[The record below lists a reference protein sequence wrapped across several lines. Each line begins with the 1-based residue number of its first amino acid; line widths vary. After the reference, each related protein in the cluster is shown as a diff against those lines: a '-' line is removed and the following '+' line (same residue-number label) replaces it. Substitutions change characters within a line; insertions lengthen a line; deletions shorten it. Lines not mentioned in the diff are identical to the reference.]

1 MSSKKG
7 LNAGA
12 YTPQTPD
19 KPYEPYVASGEL
31 RAEFSIKAVSLG
43 IVFGIVFGA
52 ANAYLGLVAGL
63 TISTSIPIAVM
74 TVAAFR
80 ILQGLGRRGDILE
93 ANISQTVGSASSS
106 LASGIIF
113 TLRRDDRRA
122 FHDTSEEIPYRQR
135 ARQAPLSRGN
145 GLRRG
150 PGGQ

>member
-7 LNAGA
+7 LNSGA
-12 YTPQTPD
+12 YTPQTPE
-19 KPYEPYVASGEL
+19 KPYEPYVASDEL
-31 RAEFSIKAVSLG
+31 RAEFSVKAVSLG
-43 IVFGIVFGA
+43 IAFGIVFGA

-80 ILQGLGRRGDILE
+80 ILRALGRPGEILE

-113 TLRRDDRRA
+113 TLPALFLWKLDPQI
-122 FHDTSEEIPYRQR
+122 EGC
-135 ARQAPLSRGN
+135 ARCSPSTEVIRMLDA
-145 GLRRG
+145 
-150 PGGQ
+150 